1 MAVAAGTRFG
11 PYEIVEPIGAGGM
24 GEVYKGRD
32 TRLDRT
38 IAIKILPEL
47 RAAEPQFRE
56 RFEREA
62 RALSQLTHPHICTLH
77 DVGEHGGTPF
87 LVMEFLVGEALA
99 ARLERGPLPLKRR
112 QPPAIRRSGVGAA
125 PPIPAGQRK

>member
-1 MAVAAGTRFG
+1 MALAAGTRFG
-11 PYEIVEPIGAGGM
+11 PYEVVEPIGAGGM

-47 RAAEPQFRE
+47 HAAEPQFRE

-62 RALSQLTHPHICTLH
+62 RALSQLTRPHICTLH

-87 LVMEFLVGEALA
+87 LVMEFLGSASC
-99 ARLERGPLPLKRR
+99 R
-112 QPPAIRRSGVGAA
+112 
-125 PPIPAGQRK
+125 AGRHRAK